1 MPVPSE
7 PCAALLNVTSSMAS
21 RRGPTMAK
29 KPSVVLLVLSWMFT
43 PSSVMLMVLCG
54 RPLTIESR
62 LPPGVCTPV
71 RKVMKSAALRLD
83 SGRLVICRVS
93 REVVTVA
100 VLVLTSSAFDRTT
113 TCSSS
118 PPTSSLARKL
128 AGTPAF
134 STTLFR
140 TTVLNP

>member
-29 KPSVVLLVLSWMFT
+29 NPSVVLLVLSWMFT

-62 LPPGVCTPV
+62 APARRLHTGQEGDEVGRVTARQ
-71 RKVMKSAALRLD
+71 RKIR
-83 SGRLVICRVS
+83 
-93 REVVTVA
+93 
-100 VLVLTSSAFDRTT
+100 
-113 TCSSS
+113 
-118 PPTSSLARKL
+118 
-128 AGTPAF
+128 
-134 STTLFR
+134 
-140 TTVLNP
+140 